1 MKHHILTA
9 AIGALV
15 LSGCASQGEQIE
27 KAKIDTNTTGN
38 VPNWIL
44 NPTSANGFAASNCVE
59 SSGNFSIDRNHAVSL
74 ARNTLAQNLDIKVSV
89 LEKNYQKIN
98 STVDGQSAGTSFEQI
113 AKQISNTSIQK
124 SQVENISLVEIDGA
138 KQVCALVVMPT
149 IESEK
154 LFNSALTASSSI
166 DPTDKAS
173 LYKEFVSQKTTKQLE
188 EQAEAL

>member
-15 LSGCASQGEQIE
+15 LSGCASQGEQATIE
-27 KAKIDTNTTGN
+27 TNTTGN
-38 VPNWIL
+38 VPSWIL

-59 SSGNFSIDRNHAVSL
+59 SSGNFSIDRNHAISL

-98 STVDGQSAGTSFEQI
+98 SSVDGQSAGTSFEQI

-138 KQVCALVVMPT
+138 KQVCALVVMPA

-154 LFNSALTASSSI
+154 LFNSAITASSSI

-173 LYKEFVSQKTTKQLE
+173 LYREFVSQKTTKQLE
-188 EQAEAL
+188 EQAETL

>member
-15 LSGCASQGEQIE
+15 LSGCASQSAQVET
-27 KAKIDTNTTGN
+27 AKIETNTANN
-38 VPNWIL
+38 VPSWVL
-44 NPTSANGFAASNCVE
+44 NPASANGFAASNCVE

-89 LEKNYQKIN
+89 LEKNYQKI
-98 STVDGQSAGTSFEQI
+98 SSSVDGQSAGTTFEQI
-113 AKQISNTSIQK
+113 AKQVSNTSIHH
-124 SQVENISLVEIDGA
+124 SEVEEISLVEIDGA
-138 KQVCALVVMPT
+138 KQVCALVVMPEV
-149 IESEK
+149 ESEK
-154 LFNSALTASSSI
+154 LFNSALKVSSI

>member
-1 MKHHILTA
+1 MKNHILTA
-9 AIGALV
+9 AISALV
-15 LSGCASQGEQIE
+15 LSGCASQGEPAEKAQIE
-27 KAKIDTNTTGN
+27 TNTTGN
-38 VPNWIL
+38 VPSWIL
-44 NPTSANGFAASNCVE
+44 NPASANGFAASTCVE
-59 SSGNFSIDRNHAVSL
+59 SSGNFSIDRNHAISL

-98 STVDGQSAGTSFEQI
+98 NTVDGKSAGSSFEQI
-113 AKQISNTSIQK
+113 AKQISNTSIQRSK
-124 SQVENISLVEIDGA
+124 VENVALVEIDGA

-188 EQAEAL
+188 EQAAEL